1 MKVASGFASGPR
13 PTRDIAE
20 AAVHAALSAA
30 GLAQAGQVLLLLSR
44 EFARQPADAV
54 LAAARVAGC
63 LQVAGC
69 TASGLLTEAGWLVD
83 QPAAAALVIGG
94 LPAEVPPAEAP
105 RLSFCGHATLPY
117 DWQAGP
123 ARVGLL
129 DTDAAVW
136 SQGRPSTGADADVV
150 LPGLSCRSILAPGLR
165 TLAAGLRVDACA
177 GYELRRVAGLA
188 AVDSLRRALPA
199 AWREPLP
206 VHQIAVVGQAGAP
219 AIAILAAH
227 ADGSL
232 TLAAPLEAGQQIAW
246 AMRQPLAAEQEIRQ
260 LLAAGDDQPAPAF
273 ALMFS
278 CIGRGP
284 LFYGS
289 DDRDLLAFRQRFP
302 GVPLLGAYG
311 SGQIAP
317 TAAGN
322 RLFQNSALTLL
333 YRSSHV

>member
-1 MKVASGFASGPR
+1 
-13 PTRDIAE
+13 
-20 AAVHAALSAA
+20 VHAALNAA
-30 GLAQAGQVLLLLSR
+30 GVAQAGQVLLLLSH
-44 EFARQPADAV
+44 EFARQPAAAV
-54 LAAARVAGC
+54 RAAARVAGC

-69 TASGLLTEAGWLVD
+69 TASGLLTEAGWLLD
-83 QPAAAALVIGG
+83 QPAAAALVIGPR
-94 LPAEVPPAEAP
+94 PAGAPSGATP
-105 RLSFCGHATLPY
+105 RLSFSGHATLPY
-117 DWQAGP
+117 AWQAGP

-129 DTDAAVW
+129 DVDAAVW
-136 SQGRPSTGADADVV
+136 SQGRPATGADAEMS
-150 LPGLSCRSILAPGLR
+150 LPGLSCQAILAPGLR
-165 TLAAGLRVDACA
+165 TLASGLAVDACA
-177 GYELRRVAGLA
+177 GYELRRVAGLT

-199 AWREPLP
+199 RWREPLP
-206 VHQIAVVGQAGAP
+206 VHQIAVVSQTGAP
-219 AIAILAAH
+219 AIAILAVN

-232 TLAAPLEAGQQIAW
+232 TLAAPLEAGQPIAW
-246 AMRQPLAAEQEIRQ
+246 AMRQQLAAEQEMRQ
-260 LLAAGDDQPAPAF
+260 LLAAGDDPSAPAF

-289 DDRDLLAFRQRFP
+289 DDLDLLAFRQRYP

-322 RLFQNSALTLL
+322 RLFQNAALTLL